1 MDYKELATNILKN
14 VGGKENVNDVI
25 HCVTRLRFHLKD
37 ESKANDTAIKNMDGV
52 MDVIHAGGQYQVV
65 IGPQVDDVYDAL
77 VKVGGFQKKEEVSPD
92 QGQNDEK
99 KYGEKDQKQE
109 GLFSRF
115 LGLISSI
122 FQPVLGILM
131 ASGMFK
137 ALVSLFTVAG
147 IMSKTS
153 GTYVILYAL
162 GDALFYFFPVAL
174 G

>member
-77 VKVGGFQKKEEVSPD
+77 VKVGCFQKKEEVSLD

-99 KYGEKDQKQE
+99 K
-109 GLFSRF
+109 
-115 LGLISSI
+115 IW
-122 FQPVLGILM
+122 
-131 ASGMFK
+131 
-137 ALVSLFTVAG
+137 
-147 IMSKTS
+147 
-153 GTYVILYAL
+153 
-162 GDALFYFFPVAL
+162 
-174 G
+174 